1 MGGSDLIGPLFFGL
15 LFLFLFFLAGRGAKK
30 KDAHL
35 VESPKKKR
43 PLPPTQKTLSHPV
56 RIREGKKERA
66 PSFKKKTSS
75 VLQEGWNTRKSLKQA
90 FILSEVF
97 RRYDER

>member
-15 LFLFLFFLAGRGAKK
+15 LFLFLFFLAGRGTKK
-30 KDAHL
+30 KEVHFA
-35 VESPKKKR
+35 ESPKKKK
-43 PLPPTQKTLSHPV
+43 PLPPIKKTLSHPV
-56 RIREGKKERA
+56 RLGDVKRRA
-66 PSFKKKTSS
+66 TPSFKKKTPP
-75 VLQEGWNTRKSLKQA
+75 VLQKGWNTRKSLKQA